1 MKINKKYIYTIILSI
16 LIGCGNDTLDL
27 YPLTQVTEGTFYKNE
42 SELKQALD
50 DVYRQLSI
58 HYDAQGLPDL
68 YGELYSDNTKIIHV
82 AGTDGPIIEIDEHRI
97 ATNNPRILT
106 AWDRAYFG
114 IYICN
119 NIIFHLENTNVEI
132 GTSILEEMKGQAV
145 LIRSLIYFNL
155 VRAFGAV
162 PYIDKKIEP
171 LDAYDYLRVEPN
183 LIFEN
188 IINDLKYS
196 KSVLPE
202 KWTGDN
208 IGRVTKYSASAI
220 LSKVYLTIGD
230 KNNAKNELEQIINSN
245 LYSLDANNDGIIDSK
260 DLEFLFDANTKN
272 CKSSILE
279 VQYMAGPNARNSGH
293 QASYTPFYYS
303 FSLPGDTRLDY
314 RGNGHNSPSDDLIE
328 EFENGD
334 PRKDIFLR
342 TGYIDQE
349 SGEFVYFPFT
359 MKFYDLNWDNPGQ
372 NVEII
377 RYADILL
384 MYSEVTDD
392 PLYLNMVRARAGM
405 PLYDT
410 DEYPSDKYPTL
421 ALAIEHERR
430 IELCHEF
437 HRFFDL
443 VRTNRA
449 LEKIP
454 TLNINKI
461 LFPIPQYAI
470 DVNNE
475 LTQNPGY

>member
-1 MKINKKYIYTIILSI
+1 MLLFKPNFL
-16 LIGCGNDTLDL
+16 LADL
-27 YPLTQVTEGTFYKNE
+27 RE
-42 SELKQALD
+42 
-50 DVYRQLSI
+50 YRIPTHNS
-58 HYDAQGLPDL
+58 
-68 YGELYSDNTKIIHV
+68 
-82 AGTDGPIIEIDEHRI
+82 
-97 ATNNPRILT
+97 RILT
-106 AWDRAYFG
+106 AWDRAYKG
-114 IYICN
+114 ISICN
-119 NIIFHLENTNVEI
+119 NILYQLENTEI
-132 GTSILEEMKGQAV
+132 EINSTALNEMKGQAI

-155 VRAFGAV
+155 VRAFGAI
-162 PYIDKKIEP
+162 PYIDKKIAP
-171 LDAYDYLRVEPN
+171 LDAYEYLRVEPAT
-183 LIFEN
+183 IYEN
-188 IINDLKYS
+188 VIEDLNYAKTI
-196 KSVLPE
+196 LPE
-202 KWTGDN
+202 KWTGNN
-208 IGRVTKYSASAI
+208 IGRVTKFGASAI
-220 LSKVYLTIGD
+220 LSKVHLTIGD
-230 KNNAKNELEQIINSN
+230 KGSAKVELENIINSN
-245 LYSLDANNDGIIDSK
+245 LFSLDANQDGNSDIN
-260 DLEFLFDANTKN
+260 DLEFLFDADTKN
-272 CKSSILE
+272 CKSSVLE
-279 VQYMAGPNARNSGH
+279 VQYMAGPNAINSGH
-293 QASYTPFYYS
+293 QASYSPFYYS

-334 PRKDIFLR
+334 PRKDMFLR

-405 PLYDT
+405 SLYGT
-410 DEYPSDKYPTL
+410 DDYPSDKYPTL

-437 HRFFDL
+437 HRLFDL

-454 TLNINKI
+454 SLNTNKL